1 MYLTGEI
8 FDEDPWNR
16 LGENAL
22 CRLNKNGLRRHRSS
36 TSPSSALIRGLLEVD
51 PNERMT
57 LDEAWEHPWC
67 RRYALSLH
75 RIPSNCSFMHA
86 ERVNWPAKALRCSR
100 TRSRSLFVIT
110 ATWTS
115 RRRISRDSPLPLFD
129 ALHRSL
135 TPPQRRHGRRHA
147 LRLAPVSVHAI
158 AHALRACPFA
168 DLPSTSLPPLS
179 STITLLLPV
188 LTFTSFPFR
197 L

>member
-67 RRYALSLH
+67 RRYALSLY
-75 RIPSNCSFMHA
+75 RIPLHLLIQTRRTSQLASQGPQMLA
-86 ERVNWPAKALRCSR
+86 DKITQSLRDNGDMDLAAPDFSR
-100 TRSRSLFVIT
+100 QYVV
-110 ATWTS
+110 
-115 RRRISRDSPLPLFD
+115 LPL
-129 ALHRSL
+129 RY
-135 TPPQRRHGRRHA
+135 
-147 LRLAPVSVHAI
+147 
-158 AHALRACPFA
+158 AHC
-168 DLPSTSLPPLS
+168 
-179 STITLLLPV
+179 
-188 LTFTSFPFR
+188 
-197 L
+197 